1 MRAAGPRPEGA
12 AASWVLIT
20 LLARPG
26 PGCSTFLPF
35 SICWRGGLLT
45 SGDGRGSGKGVSR
58 GAGAWRL
65 TRSPLYHLASFL
77 RGASEHRHWKAQRL
91 TLIMLAES

>member
-12 AASWVLIT
+12 AALWVLIT

-45 SGDGRGSGKGVSR
+45 SGDGRGSGKGVSWW
-58 GAGAWRL
+58 GWSLEADPVPSLPLGL
-65 TRSPLYHLASFL
+65 LPLRSL
-77 RGASEHRHWKAQRL
+77 
-91 TLIMLAES
+91 